1 MGLVLLSSSSSILLS
16 LTFLVFF
23 SFWDYGDDFAEASA
37 CVASFPGVFDLGVQT
52 GPDFV
57 FVVLE
62 VGHEVVPCCGGAEGF
77 D

>member
-1 MGLVLLSSSSSILLS
+1 MADCPEGEGGGDFFLFLLFFFFLL
-16 LTFLVFF
+16 
-23 SFWDYGDDFAEASA
+23 DYGDDFAETSA
-37 CVASFPGVFDLGVQT
+37 CVAGAPGEFDLGVQA
-52 GPDFV
+52 GPDFG